1 MIRKGFLPVFFTGLV
16 SGLITGIILW
26 NLLLA
31 IRIDNLYERN
41 KYLEGMVEDYRVKL
55 EKLEQSRPEK
65 EITLKGI
72 TVQIDIED
80 EIEKMVLEQ
89 AVKQKYDVLFG
100 KKISEIDLELVV
112 RVVDKRIFV
121 TEKYQYQLTVNRVI
135 LSSTLSLYISA
146 MELSLD

>member
-1 MIRKGFLPVFFTGLV
+1 
-16 SGLITGIILW
+16 
-26 NLLLA
+26 
-31 IRIDNLYERN
+31 
-41 KYLEGMVEDYRVKL
+41 
-55 EKLEQSRPEK
+55 
-65 EITLKGI
+65 
-72 TVQIDIED
+72 
-80 EIEKMVLEQ
+80 MVLEQ

-146 MELSLD
+146 RELSLD